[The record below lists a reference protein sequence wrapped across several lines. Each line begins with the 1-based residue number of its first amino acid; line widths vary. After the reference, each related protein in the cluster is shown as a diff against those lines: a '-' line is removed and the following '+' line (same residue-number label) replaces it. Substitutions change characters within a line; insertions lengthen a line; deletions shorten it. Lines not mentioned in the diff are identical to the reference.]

1 MFGWLT
7 YSQKDPQLEDRLCP
21 LILRVALEAFSCRTE
36 LFISNIEVNACN
48 KLIKKRILNT

>member
-7 YSQKDPQLEDRLCP
+7 YSQKNPQLEDRLCP
-21 LILRVALEAFSCRTE
+21 VILRVALEAFSYRTE

-48 KLIKKRILNT
+48 KLIKKRILNI